1 MSEVSVTVGVPCV
14 IATVGELL
22 DVVVTLISAT
32 TLLVV
37 VLVNV
42 TAAPAAVPAAWPV
55 SAWRGADAAA

>member
-1 MSEVSVTVGVPCV
+1 MTVGVPCV

-32 TLLVV
+32 TALVV

-42 TAAPAAVPAAWPV
+42 VTAPAVTAL
-55 SAWRGADAAA
+55 